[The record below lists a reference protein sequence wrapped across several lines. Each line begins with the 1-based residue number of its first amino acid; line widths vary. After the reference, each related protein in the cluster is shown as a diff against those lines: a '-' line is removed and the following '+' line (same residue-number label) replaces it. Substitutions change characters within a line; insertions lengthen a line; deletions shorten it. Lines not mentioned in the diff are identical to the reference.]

1 MPNMIKD
8 AHVIYALNFMA
19 RERSK
24 YVVIAEIPRTD
35 TNSRVFHYKCAL
47 CGAINKFHLS
57 TLSVDIDNNDLQ
69 SLHKFCYKHAHVDHV
84 QSDFNKF
91 IDNDEPE
98 KDEVNVPSNDS
109 TEFILNGSLYTS
121 GGKAVVSISS
131 DGLKLIA
138 RLSNFNVDLQ
148 CRQGIVPSY
157 RAICVKCKEHIELTR
172 EHVYNIS
179 TGSTARTLELDTF
192 LQSHRHEV
200 NLEAAKEYVGRKFRN
215 A

>member
-1 MPNMIKD
+1 MIQE

-35 TNSRVFHYKCAL
+35 TNSRVFHYKCVL

-57 TLSVDIDNNDLQ
+57 TLSVDIENNDLQ

-121 GGKAVVSISS
+121 GGKAVVAISS
-131 DGLKLIA
+131 DSLKWIA
-138 RLSNFNVDLQ
+138 RLSDFNVDLQ
-148 CRQGIVPSY
+148 CRNGIIPSY
-157 RAICVKCKEHIELTR
+157 RAICGKCKEHMELNR
-172 EHVYNIS
+172 ETVHDIS
-179 TGSTARTLELDTF
+179 VGRTDTF
-192 LQSHRHEV
+192 PEFVKFLVAHRHTVEV
-200 NLEAAKEYVGRKFRN
+200 EPVGGRKFRN
-215 A
+215 VSIP